1 MFHGIKSFS
10 QFLKGQGANQALL
23 DAISLARKLS
33 DVVRGSNSKPEEVIP
48 AALAEFEEE
57 MLRRSALKVAKSADA
72 ASFLHS
78 DVAISEGNGT
88 RGAAAV
94 DSNANELKRRG
105 EKLVEERGARDQ
117 KDRHMAH
124 GAHDAHCFGLS
135 FPFTGRFRGKISL
148 ERPSLISQINDR
160 IYFLFF

>member
-78 DVAISEGNGT
+78 DVAISEGNVT

-94 DSNANELKRRG
+94 DSNANELECWG
-105 EKLVEERGARDQ
+105 RD
-117 KDRHMAH
+117 KH
-124 GAHDAHCFGLS
+124 
-135 FPFTGRFRGKISL
+135 
-148 ERPSLISQINDR
+148 ND
-160 IYFLFF
+160 

>member
-1 MFHGIKSFS
+1 MNPVNE
-10 QFLKGQGANQALL
+10 FLKGQGANQALL

-33 DVVRGSNSKPEEVIP
+33 DVVRGSNSNSKPEEVIP

-57 MLRRSALKVAKSADA
+57 MLRRSAVKVAKSADA

-78 DVAISEGNGT
+78 DVAISEGNVT

-105 EKLVEERGARDQ
+105 RD
-117 KDRHMAH
+117 KHSSDVN
-124 GAHDAHCFGLS
+124 
-135 FPFTGRFRGKISL
+135 I
-148 ERPSLISQINDR
+148 
-160 IYFLFF
+160 